1 MTAPA
6 AGYLAHPTISGDSV
20 LFCCEDDLWQV
31 PAAGGQ
37 ARRLTSGMSQA
48 TRPRLSPDG
57 DRVAFCCQNDG
68 PAEVYVLPVS
78 GGTAQRLTFQSRC
91 SVAGWHP
98 GTGEILYA
106 STAGQ
111 PAAFGYRL
119 FAVPPDGG
127 PGRLLPWGAASS
139 VSFGPAG
146 GVVLGRSIADP
157 ARRKRYR
164 GGAAGQ
170 LWLSTAAEAP
180 FRRLVLP
187 PGNLANPCWAGDRVY
202 FLSDHEATANVYS
215 VLPDG
220 SDLLSHSD
228 HRDYYARNLST
239 DGRRLV
245 YQAGA
250 RVYLLDPA
258 EGRARPIEVRLA
270 SSRPHQARRFVAA
283 ADYLDG
289 ARLSPDGTELAL
301 VARGKAFTF
310 AHWSGPVRQHGAADG
325 VRYSFL
331 NRLADGTR
339 MVAVAAD
346 SRPAEHIVLLRA
358 DSAGPSTEISLA
370 GIGCV
375 TELLASP
382 ATGQVAFATNRQQLW
397 LLDTAADEPAPRLA
411 DSAAHERIEDLA
423 WSFDGR
429 WLAYTYPDT
438 ARTSVIKVV
447 EARTGQAFPVT
458 EPVFRDSRPAFDPS
472 GRYLYFIGQRD
483 LTPDL
488 DQVQFDVGF
497 PFGTRPYLVTLRADE
512 PSPFVSGAGT
522 PASEPPDSPP
532 VTDIDFAGIDR
543 RVVALPVAE
552 GRYATVLGLRD
563 RVLLLR
569 VPVAAP
575 DPATGERDPEGTVTA
590 VSLATGE
597 VTADYLD
604 GVDELSTDAG
614 SRNVL
619 YRSGSRLRVLT
630 AGADSG
636 EASEQDVPWA
646 AAGRPSGWL
655 DLNRVRVA
663 LRPATEWRQMFREAW
678 RLQREAFWDGAMPN
692 LDWEAMYQRYAPLLE
707 LVGCRSELSDL
718 LWELQGEL
726 ASSHAYERG
735 GDYDHGGVHGRPQE
749 SYQPPGQGFLGVD
762 WAEPGP
768 GDRTPAWRI
777 AGILRGAPWNESAT
791 SPCNRPGTDIRPGD
805 EVLAVNGQPLGR
817 PGPDELL
824 VGQAGREV
832 ELTLARGGSPDRRVT
847 VRATADESRARYLDW
862 VDCNRAHVHAVS
874 AGRLGYL
881 HVPDMSADGYADFIR
896 GFLSELDRDGLVVD
910 VRFNG
915 GGHVSPLLLDRLS
928 RRRGGAE
935 HGRWSGAVP
944 YPLEAP
950 SGPMVVLI
958 NEETGSD
965 GELFAHLF
973 RDRGLGLL
981 VGRRTWGGTIAT
993 WPRRTLADG
1002 TVTTQPEFCYDL
1014 SGVGRGLE
1022 NRGVRPD
1029 VEVELEPRRD
1039 GRGGRHEPAED
1050 LQLGAAVRLLGD
1062 GLGERL
1068 PSACQWSGPPA
1079 RAAAA
1084 ARSGGRQ
1091 R

>member
-1 MTAPA
+1 MTGPA

-20 LFCCEDDLWQV
+20 VFCCEDDLWQV
-31 PAAGGQ
+31 PAAGGP
-37 ARRLTSGMSQA
+37 AGRLTSGMSQA

-68 PAEVYVLPVS
+68 PAEVYVLPTS
-78 GGTAQRLTFQSRC
+78 GGTARRLTYQARC
-91 SVAGWHP
+91 SVVGWHP

-111 PAAFGYRL
+111 PTAFGYRL
-119 FAVPPDGG
+119 FAVSPDGG
-127 PGRLLPWGAASS
+127 PSRLLPWGAASS

-146 GVVLGRSIADP
+146 GIALGRSIADP

-180 FRRLVLP
+180 FRRPVLP
-187 PGNLANPCWAGDRVY
+187 PGNLVDPCWVGDRVY

-228 HRDYYARNLST
+228 HRHHYARNLAT

-258 EGRARPIEVRLA
+258 DGRARPIDVQLA
-270 SSRPHQARRFVAA
+270 SSQIQRARRFVAA

-289 ARLSPDGTELAL
+289 ARLSPDGAELAV

-310 AHWSGPVRQHGAADG
+310 APWSGPVRQHGTADG

-339 MVAVAAD
+339 LVAAAAD
-346 SRPAEHIVLLRA
+346 SRPAEHLVLLPV
-358 DSAGPSTEISLA
+358 DSPAPATEISLE

-397 LLDTAADEPAPRLA
+397 LLDTAADEPTPRLVDA
-411 DSAAHERIEDLA
+411 TAHERIEDLA
-423 WSFDGR
+423 WSSDGR

-438 ARTSVIKVV
+438 ARTSAIKVV
-447 EARTGQAFPVT
+447 EARTGRTFAVT
-458 EPVFRDSRPAFDPS
+458 EPVFRDCRPAFDPA

-497 PFGTRPYLVTLRADE
+497 PFGARPYLVTLRARE
-512 PSPFVSGAGT
+512 PSPFGPGAPL
-522 PASEPPDSPP
+522 PAEAPDASP
-532 VTDIDFAGIDR
+532 VTDIEFPGIAR

-552 GRYATVLGLRD
+552 GRYATVLGLPD

-575 DPATGERDPEGTVTA
+575 DPATGGRDPEGTVTA
-590 VSLATGE
+590 VNLATGE

-604 GVDELSTDAG
+604 GVDELSTDAR
-614 SRNVL
+614 SRTVL
-619 YRSGSRLRVLT
+619 YRSGTRLRVL
-630 AGADSG
+630 AADADSDK
-636 EASEQDVPWA
+636 ASEQDVPWA

-663 LRPATEWRQMFREAW
+663 VRPATEWHQMFREAW
-678 RLQREAFWDGAMPN
+678 RLQREAFWDEAMSD
-692 LDWEAMYQRYAPLLE
+692 LDWDAMYERYFSLLE

-735 GDYDHGGVHGRPQE
+735 GDYGHDGVHGRPQE
-749 SYQPPGQGFLGVD
+749 SSQPPGQGFLGVD
-762 WAEPGP
+762 WAEPEP
-768 GDRTPAWRI
+768 GDRRPAWRI
-777 AGILRGAPWNESAT
+777 AGLLRGDSWNESAT

-817 PGPDELL
+817 PGPGELL

-832 ELTLARGGSPDRRVT
+832 ELTLARAGSPGRRVT
-847 VRATADESRARYLDW
+847 VRAVADESRARYLDW
-862 VDCNRAHVHAVS
+862 VDGNRAHVHAVS
-874 AGRLGYL
+874 EGRLGYL

-935 HGRWSGAVP
+935 HGRWTGAVP
-944 YPLEAP
+944 YPPEAP
-950 SGPMVVLI
+950 RGPMVVLI

-993 WPRRTLADG
+993 WPRRALVDG

-1014 SGVGRGLE
+1014 SNVGRGLE
-1022 NRGVRPD
+1022 NQGVHPD

-1050 LQLGAAVRLLGD
+1050 LQLGAAVRVLGH
-1062 GLGERL
+1062 GLGER
-1068 PSACQWSGPPA
+1068 PSGTGQWSGRPA
-1079 RAAAA
+1079 RAAAVP
-1084 ARSGGRQ
+1084 RLGGRP